1 MFTDDNGIVRFE
13 ATDNVSPLHTGLNT
27 ALSSVS
33 DALDTFSS
41 EIDTKIDDVR
51 DELEG
56 FEDSFEIGSAN
67 GGIWQKFPNG
77 LLICSGTMR
86 LDYDG
91 SPSFIRTITSGTT
104 EPLPYS
110 FVDTDYYVTATANYD
125 DRSGPTSVN
134 LGPVISQNSTES
146 RMRLFMP
153 RVTGGTNYAPGDYIY
168 ADYMAI
174 GRWK

>member
-56 FEDSFEIGSAN
+56 FEIGSAN

-91 SPSFIRTITSGTT
+91 ASHYIRTITSGTS

-125 DRSGPTSVN
+125 DRSGPSSSN
-134 LGPVISQNSTES
+134 LGPVISQNRTES

-153 RVTGGTNYAPGDYIY
+153 RVTGGTDFVPGDYIY